1 MLSTTAMSK
10 SPALQAPPG
19 VESRTPLASARK
31 AKNNTKRTDLY
42 VNEDLTKIMRHLG
55 RVTLKL
61 EGLPELCNGRR
72 CRNFSVREIPTVLG
86 LTQKEAT
93 EANKLMLL
101 FDIVMKQQPLT
112 EHTATLSLDG
122 VEVRGNAV
130 LFSEGNR

>member
-1 MLSTTAMSK
+1 MSN
-10 SPALQAPPG
+10 SPVLQAPPG
-19 VESRTPLASARK
+19 VESRTPLASAKK
-31 AKNNTKRTDLY
+31 AKNNNRTDLY

-93 EANKLMLL
+93 EANKLTLL
-101 FDIVMKQQPLT
+101 FDIVMKHQPFT
-112 EHTATLSLDG
+112 EHTATLSLEG
-122 VEVRGNAV
+122 VEVRGYAV